1 MSRTHDPLEI
11 SRVPIASLILD
22 PSNARKHNPKN
33 IDAIKASLT
42 KFGQVEPLVINKRT
56 GIVIGGNGRVEA
68 MKALGWSEASVVHVD
83 LDNTQAAALGVALN
97 RTSELAE
104 WDKDILGSLLHGLQ
118 EDGLNLA
125 EIGFDLTDLPNYSP
139 DFGAG
144 SADDQGKLDEKAKIT
159 CPECG
164 HEFAP

>member
-118 EDGLNLA
+118 EDGLDLA
-125 EIGFDLTDLPNYSP
+125 EIGFDLGDIEDLTPKAIN
-139 DFGAG
+139 G
-144 SADDQGKLDEKAKIT
+144 SKELGEEEFSEFDKKCPRCGFEFDE
-159 CPECG
+159 
-164 HEFAP
+164 